1 MIRLLLL
8 LIMINLLIII
18 TILRNFHNILSNKY
32 IDFSKIIKNWK
43 ISRFLLMGFK
53 VGKKLIRL
61 LMKLLIYT
69 RRLLLMNN
77 ISNKKQR
84 LQLRRN
90 REKNLLLH
98 RLHLKKLIVHRRRRF
113 ELLMIVHDVFEYLF
127 IVNSK

>member
-1 MIRLLLL
+1 
-8 LIMINLLIII
+8 
-18 TILRNFHNILSNKY
+18 
-32 IDFSKIIKNWK
+32 
-43 ISRFLLMGFK
+43 MGFK

-61 LMKLLIYT
+61 LMKPLIYT

-127 IVNSK
+127 IVDSK